1 MYFHEPI
8 FLSYLIGKE
17 PWTFDHKHTDHQS
30 IEDKSK
36 HTPIEYPKP
45 DGEVTFDLLSSV
57 ALTGTNHEADQ
68 PPHLTLLND
77 DVPVQVNYERFDG
90 PEGKFCPAGN
100 IVFTLINS
108 ILLHSYLN

>member
-1 MYFHEPI
+1 MYHEPI
-8 FLSYLIGKE
+8 FLTDLIGKE

-45 DGEVTFDLLSSV
+45 DNEVTFDLLSSV

-108 ILLHSYLN
+108 ILLHI

>member
-1 MYFHEPI
+1 MPPK
-8 FLSYLIGKE
+8 LKSSTGKE
-17 PWTFDHKHTDHQS
+17 PWTFDHGHTDHGAL
-30 IEDKSK
+30 DHKDK

-57 ALTGTNHEADQ
+57 ALTGTNHEGDQ

-77 DVPVQVNYERFDG
+77 DIPAQVNYERFDG

-100 IVFTLINS
+100 
-108 ILLHSYLN
+108 

>member
-1 MYFHEPI
+1 M
-8 FLSYLIGKE
+8 G
-17 PWTFDHKHTDHQS
+17 TDHQS

-90 PEGKFCPAGN
+90 PEGKFCPAGVYEYVPRGRWWTSLRRN
-100 IVFTLINS
+100 VNQI
-108 ILLHSYLN
+108 Y

>member
-1 MYFHEPI
+1 M
-8 FLSYLIGKE
+8 
-17 PWTFDHKHTDHQS
+17 
-30 IEDKSK
+30 
-36 HTPIEYPKP
+36 
-45 DGEVTFDLLSSV
+45 TFDLLSSV

-68 PPHLTLLND
+68 PPHLTLLSD

-108 ILLHSYLN
+108 VLLHSSVMNSFRSFWVSAGFP